1 MRFLTVAKFCSE
13 SGYTNAAVRG
23 KINTGVWLEQ
33 RVWRRAPDGHI
44 LIDIEGY
51 NEWVLNRCGLA
62 CTPRQK
68 SRSSSSSHTKAS
80 GAARGLVSSPPPLI

>member
-13 SGYTNAAVRG
+13 TGYTNAAVRG

-44 LIDIEGY
+44 LIDIEGF
-51 NEWVLNRCGLA
+51 NEWVLNGCGLECA
-62 CTPRQK
+62 PRQK
-68 SRSSSSSHTKAS
+68 ARSSTSLHTKAS
-80 GAARGLVSSPPPLI
+80 AITKDTSPPPLI